1 MRNGSKQTV
10 EPGSPI
16 KQFMATK
23 KNFLAERLFDR
34 PNMKAMSQG
43 GRPRIFS
50 NSSQDKKL
58 TPSITKTYQKKLS
71 QY

>member
-1 MRNGSKQTV
+1 
-10 EPGSPI
+10 
-16 KQFMATK
+16 
-23 KNFLAERLFDR
+23 
-34 PNMKAMSQG
+34 MKAMSQG